1 MFVLEE
7 EEKKEVEPI
16 FQIVEGALEQKEDS
30 KHQSKKKRQKPKL
43 ELIPVELYANVGVV
57 GGTFDGRN
65 SVGRSGYVHKTDYHS
80 KVKKTNKKQII
91 VKLIY

>member
-1 MFVLEE
+1 MFNLEVG
-7 EEKKEVEPI
+7 EEKKEEQPI
-16 FQIVEGALEQKEDS
+16 EQIIQEEVLAEEDKNEG
-30 KHQSKKKRQKPKL
+30 KKKRQKIKL
-43 ELIPVELYANVGVV
+43 KLIPVELYANVGVV

-65 SVGRSGYVHKTDYHS
+65 SVGRSGYVQKTDYHS